1 MENFN
6 SLLDRAR
13 ARLTQNP
20 ATAALAQRLS
30 EALAAFGGAAASSL
44 AAIRS
49 STAGFAAAQD
59 AARGG
64 AAQVPLSKL
73 GVWSN

>member
-44 AAIRS
+44 AELKGSI
-49 STAGFAAAQD
+49 
-59 AARGG
+59 
-64 AAQVPLSKL
+64 
-73 GVWSN
+73 SNFTLIFQPSDQTL